1 MATAREIVIKA
12 LEAKLR
18 DMYPDRSEFQIR
30 PLARMTEKLL
40 ATGLCADFAFQNT
53 LERYQITEPGEVGRF
68 KSLMKAAREEVM
80 RLRPKIIKNQLNE
93 GDFILVC

>member
-18 DMYPDRSEFQIR
+18 EMYPNRSEFQIR

-53 LERYQITEPGEVGRF
+53 LERYEITDVSEVGRF
-68 KSLMKAAREEVM
+68 KQLMKNARNEVM
-80 RLRPKIIKNQLNE
+80 RLRPTLIKNQLQE
-93 GDFILVC
+93 GEFVLVS

>member
-18 DMYPDRSEFQIR
+18 DMYPERSEYQIR
-30 PLARMTEKLL
+30 PLARLTEKLL
-40 ATGLCADFAFQNT
+40 ASGLCADFAFQNT
-53 LERYQITEPGEVGRF
+53 LERYQITDAGEVNRF
-68 KSLMKAAREEVM
+68 KSLMKAARTEVL

-93 GDFILVC
+93 GDFVLVC